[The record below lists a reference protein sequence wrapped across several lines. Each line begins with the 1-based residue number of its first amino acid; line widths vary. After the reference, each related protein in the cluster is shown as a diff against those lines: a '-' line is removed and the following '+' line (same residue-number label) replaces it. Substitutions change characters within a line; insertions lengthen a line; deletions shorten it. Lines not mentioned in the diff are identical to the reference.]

1 MSFCKRRAWLIG
13 FLLGGLLAGYTG
25 LERPATNHN
34 AGKLALEIVGTDGEG
49 KTFKLSDYRGKVVL
63 LEFWREI

>member
-1 MSFCKRRAWLIG
+1 M
-13 FLLGGLLAGYTG
+13 FLLGGLLAGYMG
-25 LERPATNHN
+25 LERPGTNHL
-34 AGKLALEIVGTDGEG
+34 AGKLPPEIVGTDAEG

>member
-1 MSFCKRRAWLIG
+1 MSFCKRRAWLIV

-34 AGKLALEIVGTDGEG
+34 ASRLAPEIVGTDAEG
-49 KTFKLSDYRGKVVL
+49 QTFKLSDYRGKVVM